1 MITQFTDYTQHV
13 LEIICVKI
21 NTHAC
26 ADPDKFS
33 GRAGGG
39 GHWRDTSMFARGSEA
54 NVNL

>member
-1 MITQFTDYTQHV
+1 MITHFTDYTQHV

-21 NTHAC
+21 NTHMHARIQTSF
-26 ADPDKFS
+26 P
-33 GRAGGG
+33 GGGG